1 MEDEDPS
8 GHRLD
13 YYIRSLAACLAP
25 DRPNSQFVGSKWLP
39 TKLEKIL
46 PHWVETTEVTRGI
59 IRPRRISSRDI
70 LQRLS
75 ELLQAGLKGKLH
87 AACRGCS
94 LTDNIFP
101 QHLPVFWYN
110 QRWRKWEG
118 TGAVTVEACKAA
130 VAWYPTI
137 SDRLDMSQK
146 NPYGLHPPKPAQPA
160 PLPGGRQSRASLP
173 SFFARKRATALKRAT
188 TLHPPPEEGFLPY
201 PIQHIF
207 LPPIQLLLEE
217 SCHRYIRLHMPH
229 LLKQKGWTVPQAAE
243 LQMYL
248 REIVATW
255 EGSPNALP
263 VLNALPQLR
272 HAAVHRV
279 PISSA
284 RMDEFFD
291 LAKDGATALGDGN
304 VHFQIW
310 RLGGLFN
317 RTKRERKERVIWA
330 DRMEKRLKHLEH
342 VKREI
347 KKEELQWEAVAPKLN
362 AWAEPM
368 DLEVTAFQ
376 AEADSILHP
385 GDRGKVDESKQ
396 EENDLP
402 VREYSRV
409 FDSFQPWEIVD
420 IGSGVGCS
428 ETSYR

>member
-1 MEDEDPS
+1 
-8 GHRLD
+8 
-13 YYIRSLAACLAP
+13 
-25 DRPNSQFVGSKWLP
+25 
-39 TKLEKIL
+39 
-46 PHWVETTEVTRGI
+46 
-59 IRPRRISSRDI
+59 
-70 LQRLS
+70 
-75 ELLQAGLKGKLH
+75 
-87 AACRGCS
+87 
-94 LTDNIFP
+94 
-101 QHLPVFWYN
+101 
-110 QRWRKWEG
+110 
-118 TGAVTVEACKAA
+118 
-130 VAWYPTI
+130 
-137 SDRLDMSQK
+137 
-146 NPYGLHPPKPAQPA
+146 
-160 PLPGGRQSRASLP
+160 
-173 SFFARKRATALKRAT
+173 
-188 TLHPPPEEGFLPY
+188 
-201 PIQHIF
+201 
-207 LPPIQLLLEE
+207 
-217 SCHRYIRLHMPH
+217 
-229 LLKQKGWTVPQAAE
+229 
-243 LQMYL
+243 MYL

-428 ETSYR
+428 ETSYREYE